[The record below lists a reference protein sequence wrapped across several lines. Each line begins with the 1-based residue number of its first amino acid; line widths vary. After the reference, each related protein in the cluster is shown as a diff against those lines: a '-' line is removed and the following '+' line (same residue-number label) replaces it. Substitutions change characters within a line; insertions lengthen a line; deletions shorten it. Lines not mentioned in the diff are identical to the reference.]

1 MKNQTATLIVKGYSL
16 VEGLK
21 ALGISERTYY
31 RWLKNKPEYL
41 TNKINQLKVIPKI
54 KDDHISRM

>member
-16 VEGLK
+16 AEGFK

-31 RWLKNKPEYL
+31 RWLKNKPEHL
-41 TNKINQLKVIPKI
+41 TNQINQLKVVPKI
-54 KDDHISRM
+54 KDDRISRM